1 MLLYRAFLR
10 ALGVTAI
17 LGLGLGLACKGSK
30 GGSAADNSFNL
41 AGAVKYVRIPLAKD
55 ANGVPTGLVDSSVA
69 TNLQTLPARKVMVR
83 AYQRIDQTLPDGSTS
98 SVWAVA
104 GATFTDLNGIYSMT
118 LPKDK
123 PLMVEVM
130 SSFDG
135 GNGHQVNV
143 VGDPAGIN
151 STVPAADRV
160 RYGIRKALD
169 GTAPAGNPVP
179 ASLPTGDTLLN
190 FTVGLTDK
198 WWLVNPS
205 YDPNTKVAPLT
216 TSAVDETT
224 LPGRTT
230 GTGSRILAI
239 GDSVASFVATY
250 GNATPGLSVDLH
262 YAPGVSEP
270 RGSFIEYDPSVYPLS
285 SVLNPNTY
293 TFTNRYFGSLQ
304 GGANDDAWDE
314 GVIFP
319 MLARNVLYGIVE
331 GRTFG
336 MTGRPLF
343 PQAATL
349 PDLSP
354 DQALIEG
361 LANAMAANLLKS
373 PYLADTQG
381 TALAAPVTDIR
392 DLSAYTTA
400 QLTPDSAP
408 ALQALAWELILKANS
423 LASPGTSTTWASIN
437 PLAMVR
443 FFSAGPAY
451 PTTTPSY
458 ETEPLNI
465 FKQLGRLQEARPTGS
480 TEPVDLASIFTDAT
494 LTPLLSP
501 FGITWPR
508 PTTGAYAA
516 FATSWGADPNS
527 TTAALPPMT
536 LSMAKAVQVRGVY
549 PNNSEGEVAYAGFTM
564 SADRA
569 YTLTVS
575 ASPALASTAEL
586 ELMLPSYQ
594 SAPLTFTGSGG
605 SQRVVLAGNSTTPM
619 FQALRVRMVSPT
631 TLQPDTTVTISLVP
645 VP

>member
-10 ALGVTAI
+10 VLGATAL
-17 LGLGLGLACKGSK
+17 LGLGLACKGHS
-30 GGSAADNSFNL
+30 GGSAADTTFNL
-41 AGAVKYVRIPLAKD
+41 AGTIKYTRIPLAKD
-55 ANGVPTGLVDSSVA
+55 ANGVPTGLMDSSVA
-69 TNLQTLPARKVMVR
+69 TNLQTLPARSVLVR
-83 AYQRIDQTLPDGSTS
+83 AYQRSDQTLADGSTS
-98 SVWAVA
+98 SVWVVVK
-104 GATFTDLNGIYSMT
+104 ATYTDSTGVYAMT

-123 PLMVEVM
+123 PTMIEVM

-160 RYGIRKALD
+160 RYGLRKALD

-179 ASLPTGDTLLN
+179 ASLPTGDTVLN

-205 YDPNTKVAPLT
+205 YDPSSQVAPLT

-239 GDSVASFVATY
+239 GDSVASFVAAY
-250 GNATPGLSVDLH
+250 GNATPGQSVDLH
-262 YAPGVSEP
+262 YAPGLSEP
-270 RGSFIEYDPSVYPLS
+270 RGSFIEYDPTVYPLS
-285 SVLNPNTY
+285 TILNPNTY

-319 MLARNVLYGIVE
+319 LLARNVLYNLVE
-331 GRTFG
+331 SRTFG

-343 PQAATL
+343 PQAAAL

-392 DLSAYTTA
+392 DLSTYTTA

-408 ALQALAWELILKANS
+408 AIQALVWELILKANS
-423 LASPGTSTTWASIN
+423 LASPGTATTWANIN

-443 FFSAGPAY
+443 FFAAGPAY
-451 PTTTPSY
+451 PTTTSTY

-465 FKQLGRLQEARPTGS
+465 FKQLGRLQETKGAL
-480 TEPVDLASIFTDAT
+480 EPVDLAAIFTDAT

-501 FGITWPR
+501 FGIPWPR

-575 ASPALASTAEL
+575 ASPALAGTAEL
-586 ELMLPSYQ
+586 ELMLSSYQ

-605 SQRVVLAGNSTTPM
+605 SQRVVLAGNSTTPVY
-619 FQALRVRMVSPT
+619 QPVRLRMLSPT
-631 TLQPDTTVTISLVP
+631 ALQPDTTVTISLVP

>member
-1 MLLYRAFLR
+1 MLLYRPLLR
-10 ALGVTAI
+10 ALGVTAL
-17 LGLGLGLACKGSK
+17 LGLGLGLACKGSS
-30 GGSAADNSFNL
+30 GGTTADTTFNL
-41 AGAVKYVRIPLAKD
+41 AGTIKYTRVPLAKD
-55 ANGVPTGLVDSSVA
+55 ANGVPTGLVDSTVA
-69 TNLQTLPARKVMVR
+69 SNLQTLPARGVLVR
-83 AYQRIDQTLPDGSTS
+83 AYQRNDQTLADGSTAT
-98 SVWAVA
+98 VWVIVK
-104 GATFTDLNGIYSMT
+104 ATYSDSNGVYAMV
-118 LPKDK
+118 LPNSK
-123 PLMVEVM
+123 PLMIEVM

-160 RYGIRKALD
+160 RYAIRKAVD

-205 YDPNTKVAPLT
+205 YDPNSQVASLAASP
-216 TSAVDETT
+216 VDETT

-239 GDSVASFVATY
+239 GDTVASFLAVY

-262 YAPGVSEP
+262 YAPGISET
-270 RGSFIEYDPSVYPLS
+270 RGSFIEYDPTVYPLS
-285 SVLNPNTY
+285 AILNPNTY
-293 TFTNRYFGSLQ
+293 TFTQRYFGSLQ

-314 GVIFP
+314 GVILP
-319 MLARNVLYGIVE
+319 MLARNVLYNIVE
-331 GRTFG
+331 SRTFG
-336 MTGRPLF
+336 MPGMPLF
-343 PQAATL
+343 PQAAAL

-354 DQALIEG
+354 DRALIEG
-361 LANAMAANLLKS
+361 LAGAMAANVLKS
-373 PYLADTQG
+373 PYLADTQD
-381 TALAAPVTDIR
+381 TTLAAPVTDIR
-392 DLSAYTTA
+392 DLSALTAA

-408 ALQALAWELILKANS
+408 AIRAMAWELILKANGI
-423 LASPGTSTTWASIN
+423 ASPGTATTWATLN
-437 PLAMVR
+437 PLAMAR

-451 PTTTPSY
+451 PTTTSTY

-465 FKQLGRLQEARPTGS
+465 FKQLGRLQEIKAA
-480 TEPVDLASIFTDAT
+480 TEPVDLAAVFTDAA
-494 LTPLLSP
+494 LTPLLAP

-527 TTAALPPMT
+527 TTTAIPPVT

-549 PNNSEGEVAYAGFTM
+549 PNDSEGEVAYAGFTM

-569 YTLTVS
+569 YTLSVT
-575 ASPALASTAEL
+575 ASPALAGTAEL
-586 ELMLPSYQ
+586 ELMLPSFQ

-605 SQRVVLAGNSTTPM
+605 SQRVVLSGNSTTPM
-619 FQALRVRMVSPT
+619 FQPVRVRMVSPT
-631 TLQPDTTVTISLVP
+631 AVQPDTTVTISLVP